1 MRDRSQQTTSTA
13 RFELKTG
20 GPDVLLP
27 FIEFY
32 FIAFFFLFC
41 QFISAF
47 FSSYSHFTSFGF
59 LYLLPAA
66 ILFFF
71 LFLLIL
77 SHIYTNFLR
86 LRYVLRLVLE
96 LSPFINFVLFVSSF
110 SLTYSF
116 IPKLT
121 SFFFFLFLKYSNF
134 LFSISSLSIS
144 TLSITFF
151 LLFS

>member
-1 MRDRSQQTTSTA
+1 MYFFPLLNFIS
-13 RFELKTG
+13 
-20 GPDVLLP
+20 LP
-27 FIEFY
+27 F
-32 FIAFFFLFC
+32 FFFFVNLFLL
-41 QFISAF
+41 F